1 MTTLSHRLTHTITA
15 RLLAGAPCL
24 LAGALG
30 AAVMLTPADAQAQ
43 ENNPSVSPTGKGIA
57 GGALLG
63 AEIVMIPIAIAGV
76 DAWWPYVVFGA
87 VGAGGGAVGGWAVEK
102 ATKPDGPSEPA
113 LYMLAGGMALIV
125 PTIVAV
131 LNATAYDPTEE
142 EDEQGDEPGTD
153 IPSEVDGEAS
163 VEVGARYPGG
173 APVPLSIVG
182 VDAWSD
188 RPAVGMG
195 IPAVSVQPRFTPNE
209 MAAYGVEQGTEV
221 SIPVVSGS
229 F

>member
-1 MTTLSHRLTHTITA
+1 MTTVSHRFTHKIA
-15 RLLAGAPCL
+15 ASL

-30 AAVMLTPADAQAQ
+30 AAAMLAPTDAQAQ
-43 ENNPSVSPTGKGIA
+43 EADNPSVSPTGKGIA

-76 DAWWPYVVFGA
+76 DAWWPYLVFGA
-87 VGAGGGAVGGWAVEK
+87 VGAGGGAVGGWAVEQ

-113 LYMLAGGMALIV
+113 LYMLAGGMALVV

-153 IPSEVDGEAS
+153 IPSDGDGEVN

-173 APVPLSIVG
+173 APVPMAIVG
-182 VDAWSD
+182 VDAWSE
-188 RPAVGMG
+188 RPQVGMG

-209 MAAYGVEQGTEV
+209 VATYGVDQGTEV

>member
-1 MTTLSHRLTHTITA
+1 MTTSSHRFTRSIAASLLT
-15 RLLAGAPCL
+15 
-24 LAGALG
+24 GALG
-30 AAVMLTPADAQAQ
+30 AAVLFSPADAQAQ
-43 ENNPSVSPTGKGIA
+43 EANDPTVSPTGKGIA

-76 DAWWPYVVFGA
+76 DAWWPYLVFGA
-87 VGAGGGAVGGWAVEK
+87 VGAGGGAVGGWPVGFGRLL
-102 ATKPDGPSEPA
+102 DGPA
-113 LYMLAGGMALIV
+113 ADG
-125 PTIVAV
+125 
-131 LNATAYDPTEE
+131 ATAYDPTEE

-153 IPSEVDGEAS
+153 IPTEAEGS

-173 APVPLSIVG
+173 TPVPMSIVG
-182 VDAWSD
+182 VDAWSE